1 MGPLLRQQYE
11 PPTAR
16 PVVLLDAATNGEINL
31 ETSQALLLLEAL
43 GIGLL
48 IGIERERNA
57 GEPGGPAPAGVRT
70 FALASLTGALSQIA
84 GGWPMLAVA
93 IAVIGGLRMVTH
105 LSLPD
110 RQAGLTTSLA
120 LLIVVMLGALSI
132 EHTFLAA
139 ASGVLVAALLAARTV
154 LREFSR
160 SVLNDFEVRDGL
172 ILGVSTLLILPILPN
187 EGLGPGGAINPQNL
201 FVIVILVMAIG
212 AVSHISTRVFGAR
225 LGLPLSGFLSGF
237 VSSTATVVAIA
248 KKVQDRPVDTYPA
261 AAGVTFSSVS
271 SLVQTGIVLLFL
283 SPSMFALSAP
293 ILIVP
298 TAVALLYGTA
308 LARFGSRDGPR
319 EREGLD
325 LPSRIFS
332 IRAAISFALT
342 VATVIVVS
350 ALLNDQFGSE
360 AVLWSAALAG
370 LVSTSSAAVAL
381 ASLVLAGQLPASE
394 AVVPLAAAISVN
406 AGVRIVLALRGGAT
420 PFGWTVAGGLLL
432 TAAAVWAGWW
442 FAAAIS
448 SMITE

>member
-1 MGPLLRQQYE
+1 
-11 PPTAR
+11 
-16 PVVLLDAATNGEINL
+16 L

-57 GEPGGPAPAGVRT
+57 GVTGGLIPAGVRT

-93 IAVIGGLRMVTH
+93 VAVIGGLRMATH
-105 LSLPD
+105 LSQPD
-110 RQAGLTTSLA
+110 QQAGLTTSLA
-120 LLIVVMLGALSI
+120 LLIVVLLGALSI

-154 LREFSR
+154 LRDFSR
-160 SVLNDFEVRDGL
+160 SVLNDFEIRDGL
-172 ILGVSTLLILPILPN
+172 ILGVSALLILPILPN
-187 EGLGPGGAINPQNL
+187 EALGPGGAINPQNL

-212 AVSHISTRVFGAR
+212 AVGHICTRVFGSR

-237 VSSTATVVAIA
+237 VSSTATVVAML
-248 KKVQDRPVDTYPA
+248 KKVQDRPLKAYPA

-271 SLVQTGIVLLFL
+271 SLAQTGILLLLL
-283 SPSMFALSAP
+283 SPSMFTLAAP
-293 ILIVP
+293 ILIIPSV
-298 TAVALLYGTA
+298 VAFLYGIV
-308 LARFGSRDGPR
+308 LARIGSRGGAEPDGL
-319 EREGLD
+319 E

-332 IRAAISFALT
+332 VQGALSFAAI

-350 ALLNDQFGSE
+350 AVLNEHFGSE
-360 AVLWSAALAG
+360 AVLVSAALAG
-370 LVSTSSAAVAL
+370 LVSTGSAAVAL
-381 ASLVLAGQLPASE
+381 ASLVVAGQLSASE

-406 AGVRIVLALRGGAT
+406 AGVRIVLALREGAAA
-420 PFGWTVAGGLLL
+420 FGWSVAGGLVL

-448 SMITE
+448 IMVAP

>member
-1 MGPLLRQQYE
+1 M
-11 PPTAR
+11 
-16 PVVLLDAATNGEINL
+16 
-31 ETSQALLLLEAL
+31 LLLLEAL

-57 GEPGGPAPAGVRT
+57 GTTGGPAQAGVRT

-93 IAVIGGLRMVTH
+93 VAVIGGLRMVTH
-105 LSLPD
+105 LSQPD

-120 LLIVVMLGALSI
+120 LLIVVVLGALSI

-160 SVLNDFEVRDGL
+160 SVLNDFEIRDGL
-172 ILGVSTLLILPILPN
+172 ILGVSALLILPILPN
-187 EGLGPGGAINPQNL
+187 EDLGPGGAINPQNL

-212 AVSHISTRVFGAR
+212 AVGHVCTRVFGSR

-237 VSSTATVVAIA
+237 VSSTATVAA
-248 KKVQDRPVDTYPA
+248 MLKKVQDRPFEAYPA

-271 SLVQTGIVLLFL
+271 SLAQTGIVLLFL
-283 SPSMFALSAP
+283 SSSMFTLAAP
-293 ILIVP
+293 ILIIP
-298 TAVALLYGTA
+298 SGVAFLYGIL
-308 LARFGSRDGPR
+308 LARIGSRGGGAEPDGL
-319 EREGLD
+319 E

-332 IRAAISFALT
+332 VQGALSFAT
-342 VATVIVVS
+342 IVATVIVVS
-350 ALLNDQFGSE
+350 AVLNDRFGSE
-360 AVLWSAALAG
+360 AVLVSAALAG
-370 LVSTSSAAVAL
+370 LVSTGSAAVAL
-381 ASLVLAGQLPASE
+381 ASLVVAGQLPASE

-420 PFGWTVAGGLLL
+420 AFGWAVATGLLL

-442 FAAAIS
+442 FAAAIRI
-448 SMITE
+448 MMAA

>member
-1 MGPLLRQQYE
+1 
-11 PPTAR
+11 
-16 PVVLLDAATNGEINL
+16 L

-57 GEPGGPAPAGVRT
+57 GEARGPAPAGVRT

-93 IAVIGGLRMVTH
+93 VAVIGGLRMATH
-105 LSLPD
+105 LSQPD

-120 LLIVVMLGALSI
+120 LLIVVVLGALSI

-154 LREFSR
+154 LRDFSR
-160 SVLNDFEVRDGL
+160 SVLNDFEIRDGL
-172 ILGVSTLLILPILPN
+172 ILGVSALLILPILPN
-187 EGLGPGGAINPQNL
+187 EGLGPGGAINPQQL
-201 FVIVILVMAIG
+201 FGIVLLVMVIG
-212 AVSHISTRVFGAR
+212 AVSHVCTPVFGSR

-237 VSSTATVVAIA
+237 VSSTATVAA
-248 KKVQDRPVDTYPA
+248 MLKKVQDRPLEAYPA

-271 SLVQTGIVLLFL
+271 SLAQTGIVLLFL
-283 SPSMFALSAP
+283 SPSMFTVAAP
-293 ILIVP
+293 ILIVSSV
-298 TAVALLYGTA
+298 VAFLYGIA
-308 LARFGSRDGPR
+308 LARIGSRGGGGATPDGL
-319 EREGLD
+319 E
-325 LPSRIFS
+325 LPSHIFS
-332 IRAAISFALT
+332 VQGALSFAAI

-350 ALLNDQFGSE
+350 AVLNDRFGSE
-360 AVLWSAALAG
+360 AVLVSSALAG
-370 LVSTSSAAVAL
+370 LVSTGSAAVAL
-381 ASLVLAGQLPASE
+381 ASLVVAGQLPASD
-394 AVVPLAAAISVN
+394 AVVPMAAAISVN

-420 PFGWTVAGGLLL
+420 AFGWAVAGGLLM

-448 SMITE
+448 SIITA

>member
-1 MGPLLRQQYE
+1 M
-11 PPTAR
+11 
-16 PVVLLDAATNGEINL
+16 
-31 ETSQALLLLEAL
+31 ETFQALLLLEAL

-48 IGIERERNA
+48 IGIERERNTS
-57 GEPGGPAPAGVRT
+57 EPGGPAPAGVRT

-93 IAVIGGLRMVTH
+93 LAVIGGLRMVSH
-105 LSLPD
+105 LSQPE

-120 LLIVVMLGALSI
+120 LLIVVVLGALSI
-132 EHTFLAA
+132 ERTFLAA

-160 SVLNDFEVRDGL
+160 SVLNDFEIRDGL
-172 ILGVSTLLILPILPN
+172 ILGVSALLILPILPN
-187 EGLGPGGAINPQNL
+187 EGFGPGGAISPQNL
-201 FVIVILVMAIG
+201 FVIIILVMAIG
-212 AVSHISTRVFGAR
+212 AVSHICTRVFGDR

-237 VSSTATVVAIA
+237 VSSTATVVAMA
-248 KKVQDRPVDTYPA
+248 RKVQDRPVETYPA
-261 AAGVTFSSVS
+261 AAGATFSSVS

-283 SPSMFALSAP
+283 SPSMFSLAAP
-293 ILIVP
+293 VLLVP
-298 TAVALLYGTA
+298 MAVALLFGMT
-308 LARFGSRDGPR
+308 LVRFGLRDGG
-319 EREGLD
+319 EGQGLE

-332 IRAAISFALT
+332 VREAINFALT

-350 ALLNDQFGSE
+350 ALLNDRFGSE
-360 AVLWSAALAG
+360 AVLLSAALAG
-370 LVSTSSAAVAL
+370 LVSTGSAAVAL
-381 ASLVLAGQLPASE
+381 ASLVVAGQLPASE

-448 SMITE
+448 SMITT